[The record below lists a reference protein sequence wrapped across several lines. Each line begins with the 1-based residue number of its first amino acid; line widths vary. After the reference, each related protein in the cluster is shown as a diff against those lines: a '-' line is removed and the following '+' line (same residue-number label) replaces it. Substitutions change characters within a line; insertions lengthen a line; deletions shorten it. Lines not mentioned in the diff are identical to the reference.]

1 MRASPA
7 RVGAELFHLAAV
19 FLADWLFSSN
29 TDRINPM
36 DDFRWPVRVYYEDTD
51 NGGVVYYA
59 NYLKFMERA
68 RTEWLRD
75 KGIEQDTLL
84 EQHGVMFA
92 VASAQV
98 DYLKPGRFNRASVVV
113 EQKVCRVSEN
123 GEYGDVLCRGS
134 IKIVCVDA
142 VNLRPRPFPEIVR
155 REILSD
161 H

>member
-1 MRASPA
+1 
-7 RVGAELFHLAAV
+7 
-19 FLADWLFSSN
+19 
-29 TDRINPM
+29 M

-98 DYLKPGRFNRASVVV
+98 DYLKPGRFNQQLLVSVCPQQTRRASVVV
-113 EQKVCRVSEN
+113 EQKVCRASEN

-155 REILSD
+155 REIFSD

>member
-1 MRASPA
+1 
-7 RVGAELFHLAAV
+7 
-19 FLADWLFSSN
+19 
-29 TDRINPM
+29 M

-68 RTEWLRD
+68 RTEWLRE

-84 EQHGVMFA
+84 AQQGVMFA

-98 DYLKPGRFNRASVVV
+98 DYLRPGRFNQRLLVSVRPQQTRRASMVLA
-113 EQKVCRVSEN
+113 QAVCRVSEN
-123 GEYGDVLCRGS
+123 EEENGKYGDVLCRGK

-142 VNLRPRPFPEIVR
+142 VSLRPRPFPEIVR